1 MQKWI
6 ESGETMVIAK
16 ILILIYLCFSSWT
29 VDLVILAS
37 DYTSFLKAKTMGE
50 IPTALHFHIF

>member
-1 MQKWI
+1 M